1 MLFDRKRPGVPQHRS
16 PIGHCIDI
24 VSEVKAGDHDRQ
36 SERRIRP
43 KSWADHQDS
52 GKQHEQRRH
61 QSKRST
67 QQKAANRNAAGSLG
81 LAHQERGDQKPARD
95 EKEVNTDKA
104 AGWPTDLRVMHDHCQ
119 RSERPDPIQR
129 PVSSHEACMTSNC
142 LLFSEGSSLT
152 IGGAARGG
160 QYRSA
165 PLRPGCAA
173 RRGAGMG
180 DEARQPFGSRRVP
193 VHAGTG
199 RPARAEAQGLMM
211 SASRRRLTAR
221 PARSVSRWPSVL
233 PAEGRFAT
241 GRQGPR
247 RFAP

>member
-1 MLFDRKRPGVPQHRS
+1 
-16 PIGHCIDI
+16 
-24 VSEVKAGDHDRQ
+24 
-36 SERRIRP
+36 
-43 KSWADHQDS
+43 
-52 GKQHEQRRH
+52 
-61 QSKRST
+61 
-67 QQKAANRNAAGSLG
+67 
-81 LAHQERGDQKPARD
+81 
-95 EKEVNTDKA
+95 
-104 AGWPTDLRVMHDHCQ
+104 MHDHCQ

-180 DEARQPFGSRRVP
+180 DDARQPFGSRRVP
-193 VHAGTG
+193 VHAGTR

-221 PARSVSRWPSVL
+221 PARSVSRWTFSVAGRGAASQQDGKVL
-233 PAEGRFAT
+233 GALLREIARDLTEPPRIGSRMIGAEITSSSRIMANGRPTFSSVACSK
-241 GRQGPR
+241 
-247 RFAP
+247 RFAPSLVEAEDDDRFAGVLVHSRLRVDETARRTRSHRSSMM